1 MRCATVAVV
10 IAFTVLAIA
19 AASTGATAAGRGKP
33 RAPASRGVYIVTVKP
48 LAGAV
53 DSRAYYISILAAVVG
68 RYTYQGAFS
77 IVRAREFFFL
87 LLSSSVSILF
97 ILQARRRRRRR

>member
-1 MRCATVAVV
+1 
-10 IAFTVLAIA
+10 
-19 AASTGATAAGRGKP
+19 
-33 RAPASRGVYIVTVKP
+33 

-97 ILQARRRRRRR
+97 ILQEGEGGGGVDLQLYDSTQRVRGEAHAGAARRVAE